1 MGSNS
6 RFEYAEERIS
16 IPEDR
21 SIEII
26 QSEENKGKK
35 KINRALETCGTLP
48 SSIHNDHP
56 KKKSKKRN
64 EQKEYC
70 TK

>member
-35 KINRALETCGTLP
+35 NKQSLRDL
-48 SSIHNDHP
+48 
-56 KKKSKKRN
+56 
-64 EQKEYC
+64 
-70 TK
+70 